1 MDRHDEILNKI
12 YDDAMIKVSKND
24 LTVSGIK
31 KEDIDN
37 LNLIVE
43 RSESNKGMVAVLTTL
58 LTHKIFNP
66 KQDISRHSW
75 NMDLL
80 DEVLTRIILHRL

>member
-31 KEDIDN
+31 
-37 LNLIVE
+37 
-43 RSESNKGMVAVLTTL
+43 
-58 LTHKIFNP
+58 
-66 KQDISRHSW
+66 
-75 NMDLL
+75 
-80 DEVLTRIILHRL
+80 